1 MGGTV
6 LKATAAALVLA
17 AGASA
22 CTPVREYHGFVAE
35 DTEAAAQ
42 VQVGVD
48 TKATVMQRLGSPSST
63 AVLDQTSWYYVS
75 SVQERFAFYRPR
87 TTERQVMV
95 VRFDENDT
103 VSAVDRFG
111 VERGRI
117 VAYNANETPTRGREL
132 GILEQIFGNIG
143 RGSPLPR
150 SEEDERTRPGRR

>member
-1 MGGTV
+1 MSGTV
-6 LKATAAALVLA
+6 LKAAAAALVMA
-17 AGASA
+17 AGAAS

-42 VQVGVD
+42 VQIGVD
-48 TKATVMQRLGSPSST
+48 TKATVMQRLGSPSTT
-63 AVLDQTSWYYVS
+63 AVLEQTSWYYVS

-87 TTERQVMV
+87 TTEREVMV

-111 VERGRI
+111 IERGRVI
-117 VAYNANETPTRGREL
+117 AYDTDETPTRGREL

-143 RGSPLPR
+143 RSSPLPR
-150 SEEDERTRPGRR
+150 SEEEERGRPGRN